1 MNKSNINKDSKQ
13 SISYNWIDK
22 YFDNN
27 FYNRHVVYVNKKEYK
42 TEYNVKEVDVF
53 FKKMF
58 EKKFF
63 KKKTIKI

>member
-1 MNKSNINKDSKQ
+1 MNTSNIHKYSKQ
-13 SISYNWIDK
+13 SIYYNWIDK

-27 FYNRHVVYVNKKEYK
+27 FYNKQVVYINKKESK
-42 TEYNVKEVDVF
+42 TTYNVKESDIF

>member
-13 SISYNWIDK
+13 SIYYNWTDK
-22 YFDNN
+22 FFDNN
-27 FYNRHVVYVNKKEYK
+27 FYNKQVVYINKKESK
-42 TEYNVKEVDVF
+42 TEYNVKEADVF

>member
-13 SISYNWIDK
+13 SIYYNWTDK
-22 YFDNN
+22 CFDNS
-27 FYNRHVVYVNKKEYK
+27 FYNKEVVYINKKESR
-42 TEYNVKEVDVF
+42 TAYNNKEADVF